1 MHLKSINKILVNN
14 EQNTIITEQDK
25 NTKTLLNKLKIS
37 IT

>member
-1 MHLKSINKILVNN
+1 MHLKSINKILINN

-25 NTKTLLNKLKIS
+25 NTKILLNKLKIS